1 MAAAIII
8 TILVIG
14 IECLL
19 LVFYEFVKK
28 VNALE
33 KLVNELMLDNA
44 KEDKLKDYRNENGL
58 FTNKRK

>member
-1 MAAAIII
+1 MVAAITI

-19 LVFYEFVKK
+19 FVFYEFVKK
-28 VNALE
+28 VNTLE
-33 KLVNELMLDNA
+33 KKVDGLMTSEP
-44 KEDKLKDYRNENGL
+44 KEDKFKDYRAPNGL